1 MSLFDELNHPWL
13 TVLFAALM
21 ILFAIML
28 LIVAKLN
35 GQRTEADITVRDIGW
50 WLLSAFSF
58 GLFILSVF

>member
-1 MSLFDELNHPWL
+1 MSLFVELHHPWL

-21 ILFAIML
+21 ILFAVMP
-28 LIVAKLN
+28 LIIAKLN

-50 WLLSAFSF
+50 WILSAFSF